1 VQILLI
7 GVNHKTAPLHVREAV
22 SFSKD
27 QLAAALPELRRS
39 VGEGLI
45 LSTCNRTEVYATAD
59 DPESAAASAGR
70 FLATFHGVSHELL
83 TPHLRQLVDD
93 EAVHHLFRVTSGLD
107 SMIIGE
113 SQILGQ
119 VRDALT
125 AASEANSVDTPLVGL
140 FHAAVRTGRRARE
153 ETDIGRNA
161 LSISYAGVNLASKVL
176 GGLEGRKA
184 LLIGAGEA
192 GKLVAVALRT
202 SGVGDLMIANRT
214 VDRSTEMASELAGDV
229 VTYDSIQDALGEVD
243 IAIVATDAPEYIV
256 SRDMV
261 ERSLASSPSDR
272 TLFIFDLAVPRNV
285 EPSAGELQ
293 GVKLFNIDD
302 LGSIA
307 SENRRNR
314 QNAADD
320 AEQIVQDELGRFMS
334 WWKSLDAEP
343 MIRALRLR
351 AETVREQELDRAV
364 KNMPGLSD
372 DDHRV
377 LETLTRS
384 IVNRLLHDPTVY
396 LKHQAT
402 KSELDAARL
411 LFGLWGDD
419 VAPGSER

>member
-1 VQILLI
+1 
-7 GVNHKTAPLHVREAV
+7 
-22 SFSKD
+22 
-27 QLAAALPELRRS
+27 

-45 LSTCNRTEVYATAD
+45 LSTCNRTEIYATAD
-59 DPESAAASAGR
+59 DAESAAARAGR
-70 FLATFHGVSHELL
+70 FMASFHGVPHESL
-83 TPHLRQLVDD
+83 TPHLRQLLDE
-93 EAVHHLFRVTSGLD
+93 EAVHHLFRVAGGLD

-161 LSISYAGVNLASKVL
+161 LSISYAGVNLASRVL

-202 SGVGDLMIANRT
+202 SGVGGLMIANRT
-214 VDRSTEMASELAGDV
+214 TSRSAELASELAGNV
-229 VTYDSIQDALGEVD
+229 VTFDSIPDSLGEVD
-243 IAIVATDAPEYIV
+243 IVIVATDAPEYII
-256 SRDMV
+256 SRAMV
-261 ERSLASSPSDR
+261 EQSLAMARSDR
-272 TLFIFDLAVPRNV
+272 TLFIFDLALPRDV
-285 EPSAGELQ
+285 EPSAGDLP

-302 LGSIA
+302 LASIA
-307 SENRRNR
+307 EENQRTR
-314 QNAADD
+314 QNAAND
-320 AEQIVQDELGRFMS
+320 AERIVQDELRRFMI
-334 WWKSLDAEP
+334 WWESLDAEP

-351 AETVREQELDRAV
+351 AEAVREEELARAV

-372 DDHRV
+372 DDRRV
-377 LETLTRS
+377 LEALTRS
-384 IVNRLLHDPTVY
+384 IVNRLLHDPTVF
-396 LKHQAT
+396 LKNQAS

-419 VAPGSER
+419 PPSEPGR